1 MEYKNI
7 SEYISA
13 AEASQVMEKTPRYIT
28 HLCNKGKIDG
38 AFKDGKDWRI
48 PKESLDTIHL
58 SKRGRKPSWTSI
70 EENSKSVLAEIKKG
84 ECETVE
90 FKEDISEDKEKYLK
104 TAVAFANGKGG
115 KLVFGVKDRTW
126 EVVGIPHDEI
136 FRKMD
141 SIANSIYDATEPR
154 IIPYIDVFTI
164 EEKQVIVV
172 TVKACSQKPCYLR
185 REGFIS
191 GTYIRVAGTTRKAD
205 PSIVRELELEG
216 SNRSFDSLR
225 APGTITEREIARLCN
240 RMYRHAL
247 EWCLTDQKK
256 KEQKK
261 VTVSQLLSWN
271 IIQESDGQFFP
282 TNAWYLL
289 NGKLTEYPFAKIQCA
304 VFKGTDRGVFV
315 TKRDI
320 EGPIDEQIEDAMR
333 FVMEHLNE
341 GSRVDCAYRKDF
353 YELPLDSI
361 REMISNAVCHRSYLK
376 NSCVQVAIYDDRLE
390 VSSPG
395 GLSENLTIEKI
406 VKGQS
411 HIRNRA
417 IAAAFHYMHLI
428 ENWGTGI
435 PKIIRESRQYGLKD
449 PEIIDFESDFRIN
462 LFRRDF
468 DFDQYG
474 VVDPRERGNKVSN
487 ENDTLNGTEI
497 TFEASNDNR
506 NDNRNDN
513 GNEIETKILDVIASN
528 RNANLEIITEKT
540 GLSRPT
546 VYRHIKALVSV
557 GKLVR
562 EGATKNGH
570 WRVV

>member
-1 MEYKNI
+1 MNYDEHK
-7 SEYISA
+7 YISSYEA
-13 AEASQVMEKTPRYIT
+13 AEVMEKTPRYVT
-28 HLCNKGKIDG
+28 HLCQNGRIDG
-38 AFKDGKDWRI
+38 AVKDGKDWII
-48 PKESLDTIHL
+48 PRKSLENIRME
-58 SKRGRKPSWTSI
+58 KRGRKPSLPDPDSGSAGI
-70 EENSKSVLAEIKKG
+70 IAEIRRG

-104 TAVAFANGKGG
+104 TAVAFANGIGG
-115 KLVFGVKDRTW
+115 KLVFGVRDRTW
-126 EVVGIPHDEI
+126 EVVGISHDEI
-136 FRKMD
+136 FRKID

-164 EEKQVIVV
+164 DEKQIIVV
-172 TVKACSQKPCYLR
+172 TVNACAQKPCFLR
-185 REGFIS
+185 REGFIN

-216 SNRSFDSLR
+216 SNRSFDSLQ
-225 APGTITEREIARLCN
+225 APGTITEREISRLCN

-256 KEQKK
+256 REQRK
-261 VTVSQLLSWN
+261 VTINQLLSWN
-271 IIQESDGQFFP
+271 IIQESDGRFFP

-289 NGKLTEYPFAKIQCA
+289 NGKLDEYPFAKIQCA
-304 VFKGTDRGVFV
+304 VFKGTDRCVFV
-315 TKRDI
+315 TKKDI

-361 REMISNAVCHRSYLK
+361 REMVSNAVCHRSYLK

-411 HIRNRA
+411 RIRNRA

-428 ENWGTGI
+428 ESWGTGM
-435 PKIIRESRQYGLKD
+435 PKIVRESRQYGLKD
-449 PEIIDFESDFRIN
+449 PEIVASESDFRIS
-462 LFRRDF
+462 LYRREFEF
-468 DFDQYG
+468 DRYG
-474 VVDPRERGNKVSN
+474 VVDPRERGNKNAN
-487 ENDTLNGTEI
+487 EAGN
-497 TFEASNDNR
+497 EASNDAGKSIEASNEA
-506 NDNRNDN
+506 
-513 GNEIETKILDVIASN
+513 GNEAGN
-528 RNANLEIITEKT
+528 NAERILEIIKEAPDASTELISRKLE
-540 GLSRPT
+540 LSRST
-546 VYRHIKALVSV
+546 VQRNIRKLVDA
-557 GKLVR
+557 GRLVR